1 MKQIKTVSKAS
12 KLTSKNFVAI
22 NIIDQQSKI
31 FILPCGDSIFI
42 AIGATCAIGATG
54 KFNKTEFVKL
64 NDVTKFNSIVELC
77 DYFHDQFGIIEIYKF
92 KTRKKMF
99 KYLSK

>member
-42 AIGATCAIGATG
+42 AIGATG
-54 KFNKTEFVKL
+54 KFNKTEFGKL

>member
-42 AIGATCAIGATG
+42 AIGATG

-77 DYFHDQFGIIEIYKF
+77 DYFYDKFGVIEIYKF

-99 KYLSK
+99 KYLAK

>member
-12 KLTSKNFVAI
+12 KLTSIDFIAI
-22 NIIDQQSKI
+22 NVIDQQSKI
-31 FILPCGDSIFI
+31 FVLPCGDSTFI
-42 AIGATCAIGATG
+42 AIGATG

-77 DYFHDQFGIIEIYKF
+77 DCFHDQFGIIEIYKF

>member
-22 NIIDQQSKI
+22 NVIDQQSKI
-31 FILPCGDSIFI
+31 FVLPCGDSTFI
-42 AIGATCAIGATG
+42 AIAATG

-99 KYLSK
+99 KYLAK